1 MTEETLRVLLVE
13 DSRGDAMVTRALV
26 AEAGRRAGIHFE
38 LEHVL
43 RFADALER
51 LEAPA
56 DAIDIVMLDLGLPDA
71 EGADAVADITREH
84 PGVAVVVMTAND
96 DRATAVHSVVSGAQ
110 EFLRKGQ
117 ASPDDLGR
125 ILRIAALRARLEQT
139 VRQSEAEHRALFKNN
154 PHPIWVIARA
164 TLDML
169 AANDA
174 AVALLGW
181 SPAELLGL
189 RFPQLH
195 PDEPEAELHA
205 ALHAPPEPQR
215 VWRQRTRDGR
225 TLRVQVSAHDVLF
238 RQRAAVIVIAQDV
251 TESQQRLELL
261 QASEQRFRELF
272 ELSPGL
278 LCEHDLDGYL
288 LSINPAAARL
298 LGYEPEALLGTRLH
312 AILPA
317 AFVGTVEAYL
327 ADIRRT
333 GEFHGVMTVQT
344 RDKHWRALR
353 FNNRLYVES
362 GRAFV
367 VGHAQDVTDTLREE
381 DRLRTASLT
390 DPLTGARNRRFLDEF
405 AQRGPQDWGCIVLD
419 LDGFKAINDR
429 EGHRRGDEVLVE
441 VVRFL
446 QANALRDDV
455 VVRLGGDEFMLLLQ
469 EGAAADTADTAHALE
484 AAAAQGAPRAMSIG
498 WAVRQH
504 DERLTDTIA
513 RADAMLYRDRAQRRT
528 TAAQR

>member
-26 AEAGRRAGIHFE
+26 AEAGRRAGIRFE
-38 LEHVL
+38 VEHVL
-43 RFADALER
+43 GFADALQR
-51 LEAPA
+51 LDAPA
-56 DAIDIVMLDLGLPDA
+56 APIDIVMLDLGLPDA
-71 EGADAVADITREH
+71 EDVDPVADITRRH
-84 PGVAVVVMTAND
+84 AGVAVVVMTAND
-96 DRATAVHSVVSGAQ
+96 DRATAVDSVVSGAQ

-139 VRQSEAEHRALFKNN
+139 MRESEAEHRALFENN
-154 PHPIWVIARA
+154 PHPIWVIERG
-164 TLDML
+164 TLDIL
-169 AANDA
+169 TANDA

-181 SPAELLGL
+181 SPGELLEL

-195 PDEPEAELHA
+195 PDESEVELRA
-205 ALHAPPEPQR
+205 ALHAPPDPPR
-215 VWRQRTRDGR
+215 AWHQRTRDGR
-225 TLRVQVSAHDVLF
+225 TLRVQLSAHEVLF
-238 RQRAAVIVIAQDV
+238 RQRAALIVIAQDV
-251 TESQQRLELL
+251 TESLHRLELL

-278 LCEHDLDGYL
+278 LCEHDLDGHL

-298 LGYEPEALLGTRLH
+298 LGYEPHSLLGVRLH
-312 AILPA
+312 ELLPA
-317 AFVGTVEAYL
+317 AFSATVDAYL
-327 ADIRRT
+327 ADIRSK
-333 GEFHGVMTVQT
+333 GEFHGVMTVET
-344 RDKHWRALR
+344 HDRHWRALR
-353 FNNRLYVES
+353 FHNRLYTEA

-381 DRLRTASLT
+381 DRLRTATLT

-405 AQRGPQDWGCIVLD
+405 AQRGPRQWGCIVID

-469 EGAAADTADTAHALE
+469 EAAADDTADTARALE
-484 AAAAQGAPRAMSIG
+484 ASAAQSAPCAMSIG
-498 WAVRQH
+498 WATRQH

-513 RADAMLYRDRAQRRT
+513 RADAMLYQVRAQRRPGAT
-528 TAAQR
+528 G